1 MAAPPSLWAG
11 GRAAGAGGARNQV
24 GALRCLGGRQ
34 GRVNPIQ
41 NFPPPP
47 KKKKPTEQVMNEPTA
62 TRPTAARC
70 PATQWNGEEA
80 GAGWMRLSVVAE
92 EEEFNQ
98 NRKENHCKPGEGRR
112 NHWKVS
118 SGSIQLLPAL
128 PRVGGEGDNTRPP
141 AMRMQPPP
149 PPPRCPPCNT
159 VGEKAHRGQRW
170 GGGGGRREG
179 SCETAIIL
187 WVIGN
192 GAYVQVL
199 CRGDGR
205 GGK

>member
-1 MAAPPSLWAG
+1 MFGREG
-11 GRAAGAGGARNQV
+11 GESKSHTK
-24 GALRCLGGRQ
+24 LH
-34 GRVNPIQ
+34 
-41 NFPPPP
+41 PP

-80 GAGWMRLSVVAE
+80 GAGWMHLSVVAE

-98 NRKENHCKPGEGRR
+98 NRKENHCKPGEGGR

-128 PRVGGEGDNTRPP
+128 PRVGGGNNTRPP

-149 PPPRCPPCNT
+149 STAPHATQWGKKPT
-159 VGEKAHRGQRW
+159 GGSAGGWGKEGE
-170 GGGGGRREG
+170 E
-179 SCETAIIL
+179 L
-187 WVIGN
+187 
-192 GAYVQVL
+192 
-199 CRGDGR
+199 
-205 GGK
+205 